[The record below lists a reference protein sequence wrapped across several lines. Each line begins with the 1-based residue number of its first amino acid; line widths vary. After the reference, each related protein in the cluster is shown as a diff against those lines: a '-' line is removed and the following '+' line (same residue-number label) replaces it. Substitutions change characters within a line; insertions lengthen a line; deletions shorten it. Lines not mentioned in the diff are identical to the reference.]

1 MLLTI
6 KWKVEE
12 EKEGDVGTA
21 VLVENSKIVAPAP
34 TAKTSR
40 NLVALGERNSVVSKE
55 NVTVSILISN
65 L

>member
-1 MLLTI
+1 M
-6 KWKVEE
+6 
-12 EKEGDVGTA
+12 GTA

>member
-1 MLLTI
+1 M
-6 KWKVEE
+6 
-12 EKEGDVGTA
+12 
-21 VLVENSKIVAPAP
+21 LVENSKIVAAAP

-65 L
+65 NDE